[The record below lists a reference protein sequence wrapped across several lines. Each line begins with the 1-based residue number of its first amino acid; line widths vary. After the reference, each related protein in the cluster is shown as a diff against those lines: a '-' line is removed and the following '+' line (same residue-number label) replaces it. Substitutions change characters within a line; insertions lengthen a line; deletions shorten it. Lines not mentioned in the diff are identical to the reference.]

1 MSISILEDLRARFLS
16 GESLLFLKT
25 WEESRWEQKLS
36 LLCDELGKELV
47 SWSIAAGPSRLPDKS
62 NEDTFCDATT
72 FLSHLMDY
80 GPGKMFILKDFS
92 GFLDNSLVVRHLR
105 EKASQLRESGSHIIV
120 LSPDIELPVE
130 LVKDA
135 SVIDLPLPGFDE
147 LQQSLERAISA
158 ESGNGHEIQFT
169 LEEEEKMLKAV
180 MGLTINE
187 SDRAFRRAIQG
198 QTGFNQD
205 IITTLVNE
213 KKNLLQGSNLL
224 EFQELSEGV
233 GDVGGLDGL
242 KEWIE
247 SRSKAFGQE
256 AAARGIEQPK
266 GVLLLGVQGCGKSL
280 SARVIARQLSFPLV
294 RLDFSNLLESARGSS
309 EQNLREVL
317 RVMETIAPAV
327 LWIEELDKGFAGLAD
342 GGDDSAMSRM
352 VGLFLTWMQEHKDPV
367 FVVATANNVTNLPP
381 ELLRRGRFDELF
393 FIDLPNYHER
403 KHILSIH
410 LIKRGCSLDD
420 FDMDELADQTEGY
433 SGAELEQVVNSAVI
447 EAFTTEKEVTQ
458 KLLLD
463 TKELTVPLSVTMEDP
478 IFQLRQWANGRCRPA
493 TQDSR
498 VLQMLEEE
506 QRKGASEIFGGESQ
520 KKKWEQLA
528 QKGDMAEALV
538 EFTRF
543 HGSAIFS
550 RLQSSFSPYTE
561 TTGEYAIVLDSD
573 QLVALWTGL
582 SQSFAELIV
591 KYVQTRRL
599 FVNPVD
605 VDIYQKAKVVLKL
618 PVLRELREKPLPR
631 MVWFPSALKLVPPDS
646 GSGRLGKLKVIET
659 EKA

>member
-1 MSISILEDLRARFLS
+1 MSITILDDLRSRFLA
-16 GESLLFLKT
+16 GESLLFFKT
-25 WEESRWEQKLS
+25 WEELRWEQKLRM
-36 LLCDELGKELV
+36 LGDELQKEMIT
-47 SWSIAAGPSRLPDKS
+47 WSAATGPSRSPDQ
-62 NEDTFCDATT
+62 NQDADLDDAAT
-72 FLSHLMDY
+72 FLAKLSDY
-80 GPGKMFILKDFS
+80 GPNKLFLLKDFS
-92 GFLDNSLVVRHLR
+92 PLLDSPVVVRHLR
-105 EKASQLRESGSHIIV
+105 EQSRKLRESGSHLVV
-120 LSPDIELPVE
+120 LSPEIDIPVE

-135 SVIDLPLPGFDE
+135 SLIDLPLPSFEE

-158 ESGNGHEIQFT
+158 ESESGHEIHFT

-198 QTGFNQD
+198 QTSFSEE
-205 IITTLVNE
+205 IITLLVNE

-224 EFQELSEGV
+224 EFQALSEGV

-294 RLDFSNLLESARGSS
+294 RLDFANLLESARGSS

-327 LWIEELDKGFAGLAD
+327 LWIEELDKGFAGLVD
-342 GGDDSAMSRM
+342 GGDDAAMSRM
-352 VGLFLTWMQEHKDPV
+352 VGRFLTWMQEHKDPV

-420 FDMDELADQTEGY
+420 FDMDELSEQTEGF

-447 EAFTTEKEVTQ
+447 EAFTSDKEVTQ
-458 KLLLD
+458 KLLLES
-463 TKELTVPLSVTMEDP
+463 KEQTVPLSVTMEDP
-478 IFQLRQWANGRCRPA
+478 IFQLRQWAKGRCRPA

-506 QRKGASEIFGGESQ
+506 QRKGAAEIFGGESQ

-528 QKGDMAEALV
+528 QKGELTEALV

-543 HGSAIFS
+543 HSTALLS
-550 RLQSSFSPYTE
+550 KLQSSFAQYTE
-561 TTGEYAIVLDSD
+561 TSGDYAIVLDSD
-573 QLVALWTGL
+573 NLVALWTGL
-582 SQSFAELIV
+582 SQPFAELIV

-599 FVNPVD
+599 FVNPID
-605 VDIYQKAKVVLKL
+605 VGDYQKAKSVLKL

-631 MVWFPSALKLVPPDS
+631 MVWFPCALKLVPPES
-646 GSGRLGKLKVIET
+646 GSGRLGKLKVVET
-659 EKA
+659 DKA